1 MVQIQ
6 KMKCKGPCK
15 GIQPPAAEDKR
26 VGRNSTDLP
35 AVNIAP
41 IFFLPLMKARAFWKM
56 KKKRAWL
63 HALKPSCDAVLG
75 GPPPRERAPRGMLML
90 GRKPPIVSRIA

>member
-15 GIQPPAAEDKR
+15 GIRPPAAEDKKR
-26 VGRNSTDLP
+26 VGRNNTDLP

-41 IFFLPLMKARAFWKM
+41 IFFLPLMKARAFWKTG
-56 KKKRAWL
+56 KKKKSLA
-63 HALKPSCDAVLG
+63 SCSEAKL
-75 GPPPRERAPRGMLML
+75 
-90 GRKPPIVSRIA
+90 

>member
-56 KKKRAWL
+56 KKKKKSL
-63 HALKPSCDAVLG
+63 
-75 GPPPRERAPRGMLML
+75 APCSEAKL
-90 GRKPPIVSRIA
+90 